1 MKLTLLLG
9 LLLFAIAAVMLVRH
23 RRAVRDAATAAANA
37 RARAAARRNRVPA
50 VSNNLKGVT
59 ASQTI
64 EPVKPSRIGLFDD
77 DPDEHQSGNGERA
90 A

>member
-1 MKLTLLLG
+1 MTWILLLP
-9 LLLFAIAAVMLVRH
+9 LLLVIVGALVVRH
-23 RRAVRDAATAAANA
+23 VRAKQSAAEAAANA
-37 RARAAARRNRVPA
+37 RARAAARRSRVPA

-64 EPVKPSRIGLFDD
+64 EPVKPTRISLYDD
-77 DPDEHQSGNGERA
+77 EEDSPHGKKDERA